1 MKAIR
6 RANDLL
12 TLHFPWFGIA
22 GGILIT
28 AAVLITA
35 FAYVDEHGARYSPFN
50 HYISELGYA
59 HVSQDAWLFNSAMVI
74 TGFLFLIFCLG
85 LGLYLHSLWGYAGTL
100 AGISTAV
107 FCVGVGLYSMD
118 RLPYH
123 LIVATWYFR
132 SGLLT
137 VLLFGVAF
145 LAQAR
150 NQHRIPKQA
159 VLFSLLAALAYGA
172 FLTLM
177 DTGHSIDLSSLGIT
191 PIGTRPAFSLLP
203 MVEWSVFIT
212 TELWFLGVALMVKLK
227 R

>member
-12 TLHFPWFGIA
+12 SRHFPWFGIA
-22 GGILIT
+22 GGIVIT

-35 FAYVDEHGARYSPFN
+35 FTYVDQHGARYSPFN
-50 HYISELGYA
+50 HYISELGYV
-59 HVSQDAWLFNSAMVI
+59 HVSQNAWLFNDAMIV
-74 TGFLFLIFCLG
+74 TGVLFLIFCLG
-85 LGLYLHSLWGYAGTL
+85 LGLYLHSWWGYAGTL
-100 AGISTAV
+100 AGIGTAV
-107 FCVGVGLYSMD
+107 FCAGVGIYSMD

-132 SGLLT
+132 FGLLT
-137 VLLFGVAF
+137 VLLYGVAF
-145 LAQAR
+145 LTQTK
-150 NQHRIPKQA
+150 NQRRIPKQA
-159 VLFSLLAALAYGA
+159 ALFSLLAALAYGA

-177 DTGHSIDLSSLGIT
+177 NTGHPIDMSSLGIT
-191 PIGTRPAFSLLP
+191 PIGTRPTFSLVP

-212 TELWFLGVALMVKLK
+212 TELWFLGVALMVKLG